1 MTQARWSDQ
10 LLALRGQVT
19 MPRKGAMFTPIT
31 KGRAFEAVVAQIEAA
46 IYAGELKA
54 GDNLPSERALV
65 EEFNVGRSTVREAL
79 RILESMGLIKTSPGS
94 HKGPRVSASLTQGI
108 SRMLNGAIHV
118 EEIDLVDLVQ
128 YRMMSGSTAN
138 FLAAHLRT
146 DEQLGEMADAIQR
159 MVDSDLGDT
168 AGFARADA
176 AFHAAIRA
184 AAGNALMDMIND
196 VIEDAIVE
204 LVEKT
209 IQNTPKSGETR
220 EEFISVHR
228 AVLQAIADGN
238 AIEAARL
245 ARKSLIAAYGASL
258 SSVQRRRLEL
268 LDLASDT
275 SAAHAS

>member
-1 MTQARWSDQ
+1 
-10 LLALRGQVT
+10 
-19 MPRKGAMFTPIT
+19 MFTPIT

-128 YRMMSGSTAN
+128 YRMMSGSTSN

-146 DEQLGEMADAIQR
+146 DEQLMKMAEAIRR
-159 MVDSDLGDT
+159 MVDSDKGDA

-176 AFHAAIRA
+176 EFHAAIRA

-196 VIEDAIVE
+196 VIEAAIVE

-209 IQNTPKSGETR
+209 IENTPETGDTR
-220 EEFISVHR
+220 DEFIRVHR
-228 AVLQAIADGN
+228 AVLRAIADGD

-258 SSVQRRRLEL
+258 SSDERRRLEL
-268 LDLASDT
+268 LDLTSDT
-275 SAAHAS
+275 TV